1 MTVQKTN
8 IDWLRFRTQ
17 AQPSEVLESLKP
29 MFPKHA
35 EFFNLK
41 HQKTGLLGFK
51 QGALICAQDFVI
63 GRMDYGGD
71 SQRGWVRVDIPG
83 KGCQWMNFDD
93 LSSIQELPSSQI
105 RRLDVALT
113 TWDGEIGHDQVVK
126 AHAEGRFS
134 SGGRNPVLQ
143 QITSSDERAGRT
155 CYVGKREKSDKFARC
170 YEKGFQMAA
179 EFGRHAHLITG
190 MDDHPIEGIYRCEAE
205 FKAVNTLI
213 PWDAINRR
221 DQFFAGSYPFFGDV
235 LPGVE
240 PDRLQRKPEADI
252 QSELAVALENCRI
265 QFGPTIFTALAAY
278 GGDMTAVWDK
288 IIGNHHSQPLL
299 EVGVLLVDHY

>member
-1 MTVQKTN
+1 MTAQKTN

-17 AQPSEVLESLKP
+17 AQPLEVLESLKP

-41 HQKTGLLGFK
+41 HQKNGLLGFK

-126 AHAEGRFS
+126 AHEEGRFVN
-134 SGGRNPVLQ
+134 GGRNPVLQ

-155 CYVGKREKSDKFARC
+155 CYIGKREKSDKFARC

-179 EFGRHAHLITG
+179 EYGRHAHLVTG
-190 MDDHPIEGIYRCEAE
+190 MDGHPVEGIYRCEAE

-213 PWDAINRR
+213 PWDAIKRR
-221 DQFFAGSYPFFGDV
+221 DQYFAGSYPFFGDV

-240 PDRLQRKPEADI
+240 PDRLQRKPEVDI
-252 QSELAVALENCRI
+252 QVELAVALENCRI

-288 IIGNHHSQPLL
+288 IIGSHHSQSLL
-299 EVGVLLVDHY
+299 EAGVLLVEHE

>member
-1 MTVQKTN
+1 MTAQKTN
-8 IDWLRFRTQ
+8 IDWLRFRAQ
-17 AQPSEVLESLKP
+17 AQPLEVLESLKP

-41 HQKTGLLGFK
+41 HQKNGLLGFK

-83 KGCQWMNFDD
+83 KGCQWMNFED
-93 LSSIQELPSSQI
+93 LSPIQELPSSQI

-126 AHAEGRFS
+126 AHEEGRFVN
-134 SGGRNPVLQ
+134 GGRNPVLQ

-155 CYVGKREKSDKFARC
+155 CYIGKREKSDKFARC

-179 EFGRHAHLITG
+179 EYGRHAHLVTG
-190 MDDHPIEGIYRCEAE
+190 MDGHPVEGIYRCEAE

-213 PWDAINRR
+213 PWDAIKRR
-221 DQFFAGSYPFFGDV
+221 DQYFAGSYPFFGDV

-240 PDRLQRKPEADI
+240 PDRLQRKPEVDI
-252 QSELAVALENCRI
+252 QVELAVALENCRI

-288 IIGNHHSQPLL
+288 IIGSHHSQPLL
-299 EVGVLLVDHY
+299 EAGVLLVEHE

>member
-1 MTVQKTN
+1 MTAQKTN

-17 AQPSEVLESLKP
+17 AQPLEVLESLKP
-29 MFPKHA
+29 MFPQHA
-35 EFFNLK
+35 KFFNLK
-41 HQKTGLLGFK
+41 HQKNGLLGFK

-83 KGCQWMNFDD
+83 KGCQWMNFED

-113 TWDGEIGHDQVVK
+113 TWDGEIGHEQVVK
-126 AHAEGRFS
+126 AHAEGRFVN
-134 SGGRNPVLQ
+134 GGRNPVLQ

-155 CYVGKREKSDKFARC
+155 CYIGKREKSDKFARC
-170 YEKGFQMAA
+170 YEKGFHMAA
-179 EFGRHAHLITG
+179 EYGRHAHLVTG
-190 MDDHPIEGIYRCEAE
+190 MDGHPVEGIYRCEAE

-221 DQFFAGSYPFFGDV
+221 DQYFAGSYPFFGDV

-240 PDRLQRKPEADI
+240 PDRLQRKPEVDI
-252 QSELAVALENCRI
+252 QVELAVALENCRI

-288 IIGNHHSQPLL
+288 IIGSHHSQPLL
-299 EVGVLLVDHY
+299 EAGVLLVEHE

>member
-1 MTVQKTN
+1 MTSQKTN

-17 AQPSEVLESLKP
+17 AQPLEVLESLKP
-29 MFPKHA
+29 MFPQHEK
-35 EFFNLK
+35 FFNLK
-41 HQKTGLLGFK
+41 HQDRGLLGFK
-51 QGALICAQDFVI
+51 QSALICADDFII
-63 GRMDYGGD
+63 GRMDFGGEA
-71 SQRGWVRVDIPG
+71 QKGWVRVDIPG
-83 KGCQWMNFDD
+83 KGCQWMNFED

-126 AHAEGRFS
+126 AHEEGRFVN
-134 SGGRNPVLQ
+134 GGRNPVLQ

-155 CYVGKREKSDKFARC
+155 CYIGKREKSDKFARC

-179 EFGRHAHLITG
+179 EYGRHAHLVTG
-190 MDDHPIEGIYRCEAE
+190 MDGHPVEGIYRCEAE

-213 PWDAINRR
+213 PWDAIKRR
-221 DQFFAGSYPFFGDV
+221 DQYFAGSYPFFGDV

-240 PDRLQRKPEADI
+240 PDRLQRKPEVDI
-252 QSELAVALENCRI
+252 QVELAVALENCRI

-288 IIGNHHSQPLL
+288 IIGSHHSQPLL
-299 EVGVLLVDHY
+299 EAGVLLVEHE